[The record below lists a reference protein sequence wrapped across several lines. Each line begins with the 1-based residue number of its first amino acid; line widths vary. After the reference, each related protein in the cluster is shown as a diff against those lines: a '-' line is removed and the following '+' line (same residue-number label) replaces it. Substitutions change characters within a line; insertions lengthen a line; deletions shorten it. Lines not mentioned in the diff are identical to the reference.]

1 MSWLRRIVGL
11 LGVCSLLLASRT
23 HAQSEQTT
31 DESADANETPP
42 DADQGEPA
50 LEQGDARP
58 SPFDIAVGLA
68 GFTRN
73 FEYKDDLSGLRSY
86 GLDMGPSL
94 GLKLH
99 WYPAAH
105 CESGPAAQIG
115 LDLRG
120 QTAFALDSAFGGSKF
135 PTSAHAFGLG
145 VRGRLPLG
153 EHELA
158 AVIGYA
164 HQTFAID
171 DASSKTG
178 KLDPGVPSAAYS
190 FARLGLE
197 ARLAFGEFAVAAS
210 VAYLPTFST
219 GEVERMF
226 PNASAA
232 GMEGDVSVSHALS
245 QSFELMAT
253 IGVQRFAFD
262 LSPKLSDVK
271 AGRPI
276 AGGALDQ
283 YLWGTLGARLVLG
296 R

>member
-1 MSWLRRIVGL
+1 MSLALRAIAAIGL
-11 LGVCSLLLASRT
+11 CALMLTGRVR
-23 HAQSEQTT
+23 AQSEQATNVSAEA
-31 DESADANETPP
+31 DEAAS

-50 LEQGDARP
+50 LEQDAARP
-58 SPFDIAVGLA
+58 SPFDVALGLA

-73 FEYKDDLSGLRSY
+73 FAYKDDLSGLRSY

-94 GLKLH
+94 ALKLH

-105 CESGPAAQIG
+105 FESGPAALIG

-120 QTAFALDSAFGGSKF
+120 QTAFALDSAFGGNKF
-135 PTSAHAFGLG
+135 STSAHAFGLG
-145 VRGRLPLG
+145 VRARLPLG

-158 AVIGYA
+158 AVVGYG
-164 HQTFAID
+164 QQSFAID
-171 DASSKTG
+171 DAASKTG
-178 KLDPGVPSAAYS
+178 KLDPGVPSTAYS
-190 FARLGLE
+190 FARLGVE
-197 ARLAFGEFAVAAS
+197 ARVVFGDFAFAAAA
-210 VAYLPTFST
+210 AYLPTFST

-226 PNASAA
+226 PHASAA
-232 GMEGDVSVSHALS
+232 GVEGDVSLSHQLS
-245 QSFELMAT
+245 QNFELIAT
-253 IGVQRFAFD
+253 LGMQRFAFD
-262 LSPKLSDVK
+262 LSPTLADAK